1 MTKKD
6 LTNHNIV
13 MYKAHMAA
21 KKSDGEIEPYLSE
34 LVFIT
39 WKLPKRLL
47 ENIKRVVNIII
58 LFTVYSVQ

>member
-1 MTKKD
+1 
-6 LTNHNIV
+6 
-13 MYKAHMAA
+13 MAA